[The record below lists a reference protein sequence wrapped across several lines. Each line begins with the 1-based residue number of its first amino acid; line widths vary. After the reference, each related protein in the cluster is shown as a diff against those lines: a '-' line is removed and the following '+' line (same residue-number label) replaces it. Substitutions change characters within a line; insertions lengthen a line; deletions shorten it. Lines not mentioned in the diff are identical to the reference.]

1 MFLAAKEKKK
11 RVDFIFVIFLQVGL
25 CWQPKTNVI
34 ILKVYSL
41 NNWRSESLDNICYK
55 VFELETNC
63 TTQLIKCFTLV
74 LL

>member
-1 MFLAAKEKKK
+1 MILLKGLQSKQLA
-11 RVDFIFVIFLQVGL
+11 
-25 CWQPKTNVI
+25 
-34 ILKVYSL
+34 
-41 NNWRSESLDNICYK
+41 SESLDICYK